1 VDSELYRNREAALEC
16 MANAERL
23 HEDAKLLLVKNRFPS
38 AAALS
43 VIGLEEVGKGLILA
57 LIPMGLSNKTSDLL
71 NYHNFKEY
79 YSMICVVCA
88 GLITELLT
96 ELQTEYEA
104 TITDEEWV
112 IEFIENLF
120 RDESYKRILVTTEL
134 SLEKIRKAIDAA
146 IDDIYFDDFSG
157 NKGWNKNKIKQ
168 ASLYVDIAKDGSIR
182 TPLSMTK
189 DECEECVNE
198 FGFSL
203 KVLSR
208 LMRVMHSEK
217 KWAEIADAIKR
228 RE

>member
-1 VDSELYRNREAALEC
+1 MDSELYRNREAALEC

>member
-1 VDSELYRNREAALEC
+1 MDSELYRNREAALEC

-134 SLEKIRKAIDAA
+134 SLEKIRKAIDDA

>member
-134 SLEKIRKAIDAA
+134 SLEKIRKAIDDA

>member
-1 VDSELYRNREAALEC
+1 MDSELYRNRETALEC
-16 MANAERL
+16 IANAERL
-23 HEDAKLLLVKNRFPS
+23 HADAKLLLENGRFPS

-43 VIGLEEVGKGLILA
+43 IIGLEEIGKGLILA
-57 LIPMGLSNKTSDLL
+57 LISMGLSIKTSDLL

-96 ELQTEYEA
+96 EMQTEYEA

-112 IEFIENLF
+112 IEFLENLF
-120 RDESYKRILVTTEL
+120 MDESFQRILATSEL
-134 SLEKIRKAIDAA
+134 SLKEIRKATNAA

-157 NKGWNKNKIKQ
+157 NKGWSKNKIKQ
-168 ASLYVDIAKDGSIR
+168 ASLYVDVAKDGSIR
-182 TPLSMTK
+182 TPLSMAK
-189 DECEECVNE
+189 DKCEECVIE
-198 FGFSL
+198 LGFSL
-203 KVLSR
+203 KVFSR
-208 LMRVMHSEK
+208 LMRVMHSEN

>member
-1 VDSELYRNREAALEC
+1 
-16 MANAERL
+16 
-23 HEDAKLLLVKNRFPS
+23 
-38 AAALS
+38 
-43 VIGLEEVGKGLILA
+43 
-57 LIPMGLSNKTSDLL
+57 
-71 NYHNFKEY
+71 
-79 YSMICVVCA
+79 MICVVCA

-134 SLEKIRKAIDAA
+134 SLEKIRKAIDDA